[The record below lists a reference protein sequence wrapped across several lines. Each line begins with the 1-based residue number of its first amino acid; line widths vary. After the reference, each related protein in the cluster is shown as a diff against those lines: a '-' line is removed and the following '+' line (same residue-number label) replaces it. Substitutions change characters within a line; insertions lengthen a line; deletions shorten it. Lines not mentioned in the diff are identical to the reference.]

1 MKQYKGTGAGAGAG
15 QVHEAYPYLDEHSLE
30 PQGDNR
36 EGTVLLQMR
45 GRELEQEGQV
55 EPQVCISQ
63 AELEGS
69 SGEGEDGDEGRG
81 AKYAAQGDAEE
92 QAEFNVLR
100 GVKRGRELRTNT
112 GQKRDRKCDEAAVDA
127 EAAEL
132 EWRGA
137 TKLDCKRRSAENRI
151 S

>member
-1 MKQYKGTGAGAGAG
+1 MCRADIDG
-15 QVHEAYPYLDEHSLE
+15 E
-30 PQGDNR
+30 P
-36 EGTVLLQMR
+36 
-45 GRELEQEGQV
+45 EQSSC
-55 EPQVCISQ
+55 PLHP
-63 AELEGS
+63 ELEGS

-81 AKYAAQGDAEE
+81 AKYVAQGDAEE

-100 GVKRGRELRTNT
+100 GVKRGRELRTST